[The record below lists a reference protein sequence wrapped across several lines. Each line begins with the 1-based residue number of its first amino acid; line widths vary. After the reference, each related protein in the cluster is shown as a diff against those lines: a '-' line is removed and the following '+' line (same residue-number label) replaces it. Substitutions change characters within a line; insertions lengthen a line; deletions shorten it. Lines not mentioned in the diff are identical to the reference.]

1 MNNWNGNKAGDVFG
15 SGGSNLGGSNNL
27 WDSAWNKTK
36 AVGSWGWDKA
46 GKLGFQTA
54 DDGSTK
60 LWGMGGDA
68 WNGIGTGL
76 YVGSQLANAW
86 SGMQN
91 VKLGKEQFKYSKDL
105 ANRNLAN
112 QSQLVNNQ
120 IEDRQ
125 RAENARAA
133 TQAAASGKEYTPAM
147 TPEEARKKY
156 GVTAGGV

>member
-1 MNNWNGNKAGDVFG
+1 MNNWNWG
-15 SGGSNLGGSNNL
+15 SA
-27 WDSAWNKTK
+27 WDSTK
-36 AVGSWGWDKA
+36 AAGSWGWDKL
-46 GKLGFQTA
+46 GKLGIQTDEKTGA
-54 DDGSTK
+54 TK

-68 WNGIGTGL
+68 WKGIGTGL
-76 YVGSQLANAW
+76 YVGSQLVNAW

-91 VKLGKEQFKYSKDL
+91 VKLGRDQFKYSKDL

-133 TQAAASGKEYTPAM
+133 TQAAASGKDYTPAM